1 MVNEIPQSHVKLAT
15 TATGGAGGEHSP
27 YARRVLSAGYK
38 GLIQGSIGGAALYG
52 TFGAVIGTIVGLGL
66 LATPIGAAGFWAIP
80 LIAGAGI
87 LKGADTF
94 GTIAAQA
101 SMHAET
107 AEMNERRRAI
117 GDRLQETTS
126 QKEADE
132 LVKLLHEEGKESPA
146 TEFFHWKPL
155 LIGLAVGAALGLA
168 FAFIPG
174 SHFVVTGLTEM
185 ITGKALTAATVEAT
199 KTFILAAAPY
209 IGMAIGGLAGATIGI
224 DRHYIRQWFDTTE
237 SLVHDQDKGR
247 DRTYER
253 QLEAARLAEIERNET
268 GKGKATPT
276 PQRHVM
282 NFRDETPP
290 PRVRVDKQSIE
301 TERLMTPEEAI
312 RIGL

>member
-1 MVNEIPQSHVKLAT
+1 MANEIPQSHVKLAT

-52 TFGAVIGTIVGLGL
+52 TFGAVIGTVVAIGLSL
-66 LATPIGAAGFWAIP
+66 TPVGAAAWLAIP
-80 LIAGAGI
+80 LIGGAGV

-94 GTIAAQA
+94 GTISAQA

-132 LVKLLHEEGKESPA
+132 LVKLLHEESKETPPH
-146 TEFFHWKPL
+146 EFFHWKPV
-155 LIGLAVGAALGLA
+155 LIGIAIGVALGLLMSM
-168 FAFIPG
+168 PPMSG
-174 SHFVVTGLTEM
+174 VLHFVIGDLAKHIVGTAGAAMLAGTG
-185 ITGKALTAATVEAT
+185 A
-199 KTFILAAAPY
+199 
-209 IGMAIGGLAGATIGI
+209 AIGGLAGATIGI
-224 DRHYIRQWFDTTE
+224 DRYYIRQWFDTTE
-237 SLVHDQDKGR
+237 SVVHDTDKAR
-247 DRTYER
+247 DRTFER
-253 QLEAARLAEIERNET
+253 QLEAARLAEIERTET
-268 GKGKATPT
+268 GKGRPTPT

-290 PRVRVDKQSIE
+290 PRVRVEKQSIE
-301 TERLMTPEEAI
+301 AERLMTPEEAL